1 MTPTQAPPLALEDAP
16 CPGCDRPD
24 GELVYEAEDFIYRTD
39 PRRFPVVRCGGC
51 GLVYLGRRPTR
62 AAIAAAYP
70 PHYLW
75 RLADVRPHAPGL
87 EAAVSA
93 WWFRQ
98 VYQRRAQ
105 FVAPL
110 LAPAPRVLELGC
122 GTGHFLGALAE
133 RRADGAYVGIDFEVG
148 LAAPGVRLIAGD
160 VEEAAIDGPPFDMVC
175 LWHVLEHL
183 HAPRRALASA
193 FARLKPGGWLV
204 VGTQNFDALSRHL
217 TGPRW
222 PFNDVP
228 RHLAHFTPAT
238 LRPLV
243 ARAGFAD
250 MRVHHLT
257 EMFPSLG
264 GFLFPAA
271 AMRADG
277 RLAAWPGLALA
288 AAFVPLELAAVAAG
302 RACIFNLVARKPFEV
317 ENRA

>member
-1 MTPTQAPPLALEDAP
+1 MTTAALPLEDAA
-16 CPGCDRPD
+16 CPGCDQPG
-24 GELVYEAEDFIYRTD
+24 GELVYEAEDFLYRVD
-39 PRRFPVVRCGGC
+39 PRPFPLVRCAGC

-75 RLADVRPHAPGL
+75 RLADVTPHAPGL

-98 VYQRRAQ
+98 LYQRRAQ

-110 LAPAPRVLELGC
+110 LPAAGPRVLELGC
-122 GTGHFLGALAE
+122 GTGHFLGALAG
-133 RRADGAYVGIDFEVG
+133 RRPDGAYVGIDFEVDE
-148 LAAPGVRLIAGD
+148 AAAGRGVRLLAGD
-160 VEEAAIDGPPFDMVC
+160 VEEAALDAPPFDLVC

-193 FARLKPGGWLV
+193 FERLKPGGWLV
-204 VGTQNFDALSRHL
+204 VGTQNFDALSRQL

-228 RHLAHFTPAT
+228 RHLAHFTPDT

-243 ARAGFAD
+243 ERAGFAEA
-250 MRVHHLT
+250 RVHHLT

-264 GFLFPAA
+264 GFLFPEA

-277 RLAAWPGLALA
+277 RLAALPGLALT
-288 AAFVPLELAAVAAG
+288 AAFAPLELAAVAAG
-302 RACIFNLVARKPFEV
+302 RGCIFNLIARRPL
-317 ENRA
+317 RAAA